1 MPVAGL
7 VAVPVAA
14 QVNPSK
20 SRMVT
25 NSSLVPTMTWEV
37 WGIRWRAR
45 VRKER
50 RKVIEDDPTAQR
62 WKAVAGTLGGL

>member
-20 SRMVT
+20 SNMVI
-25 NSSLVPTMTWEV
+25 SSSFVPTMTWEV

-45 VRKER
+45 VRKVR
-50 RKVIEDDPTAQR
+50 RKVIEEDPTAHR
-62 WKAVAGTLGGL
+62 WKEVAGTFGGL